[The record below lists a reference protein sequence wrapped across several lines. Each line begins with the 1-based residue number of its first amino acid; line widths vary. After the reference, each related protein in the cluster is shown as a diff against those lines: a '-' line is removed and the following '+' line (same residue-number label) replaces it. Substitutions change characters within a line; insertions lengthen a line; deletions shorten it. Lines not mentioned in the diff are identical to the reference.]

1 MPKTFTQQQDFA
13 HPWQQMANGESPL
26 LLHLPPP
33 ILSLTQ
39 PRSCLP
45 SPCSRVEQVPNP
57 HADHVVSV
65 DVLSQTLDPVSG
77 SLRTERII
85 GVQQGAP
92 TWLKRLVGASDD
104 TYVREVVMVN
114 PLTRSFEM
122 TSTNL
127 SLTDYMLVKEYITYM
142 PKPQGGT
149 SFRQI
154 ADIGCT
160 KFFSGMLTSA
170 GRKVEEWSHT
180 RYGDNAAK
188 GRAGLVSVLDSL
200 YGPTSES

>member
-1 MPKTFTQQQDFA
+1 MWNKY
-13 HPWQQMANGESPL
+13 
-26 LLHLPPP
+26 
-33 ILSLTQ
+33 
-39 PRSCLP
+39 
-45 SPCSRVEQVPNP
+45 PNP

-65 DVLSQTLDPVSG
+65 DVLSQTLDPSTG
-77 SLRTERII
+77 ALRTERII

-92 TWLKRLVGASDD
+92 GWLKRIVGASDD

-114 PLTRSFEM
+114 PFTRSFQM

-127 SLTDYMLVKEYITYM
+127 SLTDYMLVKEYITYS
-142 PKPQGGT
+142 PRETGT
-149 SFRQI
+149 RFRQV

-160 KFFSGMLTSA
+160 KFFSGMLSSA

-188 GRAGLVSVLDSL
+188 GRDGLQSVLDSL
-200 YGPTSES
+200 YGSKS